1 MELQLKEDGLE
12 SGIWEQR
19 LVSSASNLKENER
32 VDESEGYKKKP
43 EEEPTTEPTAKTEA
57 EAVFRI
63 LDLHKRGF
71 ITKGVKSLIPNLM
84 RGVLRRS

>member
-1 MELQLKEDGLE
+1 MDLQLKADGLE

-32 VDESEGYKKKP
+32 SDELEEYKKKT
-43 EEEPTTEPTAKTEA
+43 EEEPTAEPPAKTEA

-63 LDLHKRGF
+63 LDFHKRGF

-84 RGVLRRS
+84 RRVLPRT